1 MTTVI
6 CLLVLFCLAVG
17 LLVLLVR
24 TNRTNKAQQN
34 DCTVQ
39 YTCNGPIY
47 NGQLWKR

>member
-6 CLLVLFCLAVG
+6 FLLILFSVAVWLLVR
-17 LLVLLVR
+17 LVR
-24 TNRTNKAQQN
+24 TNKTNKTQA
-34 DCTVQ
+34 DFTVQ

>member
-6 CLLVLFCLAVG
+6 CLLVLFCLAVW
-17 LLVLLVR
+17 LLVR
-24 TNRTNKAQQN
+24 LVRTNKAQQN